1 MITLSEDNIN
11 FIKSTIFT
19 ALTSFC
25 NLANVPQ
32 PFSYEEFE
40 ALKYFAKN
48 CNLDIKKADKGNSV
62 VKVENDVYLRQMETI
77 LSDLIKFEKVSI
89 TKGIWIFQLT
99 MKKVFTFI

>member
-25 NLANVPQ
+25 NLPNVPQ
-32 PFSYEEFE
+32 PFSNEEFE
-40 ALKYFAKN
+40 ALKYLAKN
-48 CNLDIKKADKGNSV
+48 CNLDIKKADKGNSF

-99 MKKVFTFI
+99 MKKAFTFI